1 MSATVGPLG
10 LAMPGRLL
18 AAAALRAAWSGAAAR
33 GATVVAP
40 AAFSVLPTRALA
52 GALVGRVLPV
62 IFVTGLVVGLC
73 AAVLG
78 WQASSAFARTRVVLP
93 LLTALACG
101 VAQFGVAPRIQRLR
115 AEMGPSIE
123 ALPTT
128 DPRRAQFGRLHGIS
142 VAFMGAGL
150 LAAGVALVLT
160 AVAATREP

>member
-1 MSATVGPLG
+1 MTPTA

-18 AAAALRAAWSGAAAR
+18 AAAALLAAWIGAAALV
-33 GATVVAP
+33 AAVVAP

-62 IFVTGLVVGLC
+62 IFWTGLLAGLG
-73 AAVLG
+73 AAALG
-78 WQASSAFARTRVVLP
+78 WHAVPAFARARLVLP
-93 LLTALACG
+93 LLTALACA
-101 VAQFGVAPRIQRLR
+101 VAQFGIAPRIQRLR
-115 AEMGPSIE
+115 ADMGPSIE
-123 ALPTT
+123 ALPTD

-150 LAAGVALVLT
+150 LAAGAALVLT

>member
-1 MSATVGPLG
+1 MSATMSPVG

-18 AAAALRAAWSGAAAR
+18 AAAALLAAWIGAAALV
-33 GATVVAP
+33 AAVVAP

-62 IFVTGLVVGLC
+62 IFLTGLAVGLG

-78 WQASSAFARTRVVLP
+78 WHVAPAFARTRLVLP

-101 VAQFGVAPRIQRLR
+101 VAQFGVAPRIARLR

-150 LAAGVALVLT
+150 LAAGAALVLT
-160 AVAATREP
+160 AVAATRDR

>member
-1 MSATVGPLG
+1 MSPVG

-18 AAAALRAAWSGAAAR
+18 AAAALLAAWIGAAALV
-33 GATVVAP
+33 AAVVAP

-62 IFVTGLVVGLC
+62 IFLTGLAVGLG

-78 WQASSAFARTRVVLP
+78 WHVAPAFARTRLVLP

-101 VAQFGVAPRIQRLR
+101 VAQFGIAPRIQRLR

-150 LAAGVALVLT
+150 LAAGAALVLT
-160 AVAATREP
+160 AVAATRER

>member
-1 MSATVGPLG
+1 MSATMSPVG

-18 AAAALRAAWSGAAAR
+18 AAAALLAAWIGAAALV
-33 GATVVAP
+33 AAVVAP
-40 AAFSVLPTRALA
+40 AAFSVRPTRALA

-62 IFVTGLVVGLC
+62 IFVTGLAVGLG

-78 WQASSAFARTRVVLP
+78 WHVAPAFARTRLVLP

-101 VAQFGVAPRIQRLR
+101 VAQFGVAPRIARLR

-150 LAAGVALVLT
+150 LAAGAALVLT
-160 AVAATREP
+160 AVAATRDR